1 MEKHRTCLL
10 SKIPATR
17 TMSRIFPTYLSGF
30 LGRYQYFLVNKTMRP
45 VSQQSA
51 PRGPQSGGH
60 ILSPPLGLALEGAWS
75 SQGAFCQGEKE
86 KLSPTE
92 KGGFLG
98 FCRCKL
104 RKTRHTR
111 PMGQPLRPGQS
122 LPGEWRVGRGCRGLS
137 VLSRNTGALES
148 GMSGSGW
155 LLPFLSFLYHL
166 GFLSQAPS
174 PLGPSNHT
182 GCHFHYSHP
191 LIGGPNRHRTPAT
204 TRPRH
209 LFTAGVA

>member
-1 MEKHRTCLL
+1 MPFVRLERR
-10 SKIPATR
+10 S
-17 TMSRIFPTYLSGF
+17 
-30 LGRYQYFLVNKTMRP
+30 
-45 VSQQSA
+45 SA
-51 PRGPQSGGH
+51 R
-60 ILSPPLGLALEGAWS
+60 
-75 SQGAFCQGEKE
+75 
-86 KLSPTE
+86 TE

-111 PMGQPLRPGQS
+111 PMGQPARPGQG
-122 LPGEWRVGRGCRGLS
+122 LQGECPVGRGCRGLS
-137 VLSRNTGALES
+137 VLRRNTGALES

-166 GFLSQAPS
+166 GFLSHAPS
-174 PLGPSNHT
+174 PLGPSHHT
-182 GCHFHYSHP
+182 RCHLHYSHP
-191 LIGGPNRHRTPAT
+191 LIGGPNRQSRTPAT